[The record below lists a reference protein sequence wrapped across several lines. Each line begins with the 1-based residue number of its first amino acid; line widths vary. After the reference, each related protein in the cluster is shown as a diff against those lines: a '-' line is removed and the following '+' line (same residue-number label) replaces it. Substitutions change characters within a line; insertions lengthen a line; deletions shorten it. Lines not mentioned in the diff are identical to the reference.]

1 MTEAGFVRV
10 SSNPVALGAAVAVE
24 TARSVLRGMR
34 DVGGHRFLGND
45 VSMTDDDV
53 PRVGGHRRVTDAVL
67 LTVARRHGVEVV
79 TFDAGL
85 ADLARG
91 DGVALLRA

>member
-10 SSNPVALGAAVAVE
+10 SSNPAALGAAVAVE

-34 DVGGHRFLGND
+34 DVPGHRFLGND

-53 PRVGGHRRVTDAVL
+53 PRIGGHRRVTDAVL
-67 LTVARRHGVEVV
+67 LAVARRHGVPLL
-79 TFDAGL
+79 TFDAGI
-85 ADLARG
+85 ADLAG
-91 DGVALLRA
+91 GAGVELLRA